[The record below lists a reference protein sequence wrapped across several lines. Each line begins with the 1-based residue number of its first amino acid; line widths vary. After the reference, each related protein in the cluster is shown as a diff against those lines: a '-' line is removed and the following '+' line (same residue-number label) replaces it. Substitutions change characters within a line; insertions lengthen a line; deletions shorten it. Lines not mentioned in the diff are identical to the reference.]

1 MRKWLSVIAIIAVVA
16 LVVVGPLVGSYNNLV
31 KMNEE
36 VDGKYAQVQVQL
48 QRRYDLIP
56 NLVEVVKGYAA
67 HEEQV
72 FKDIADA
79 RAALGGAR
87 TVDQQVEA
95 NNALEGALSRLLVVV
110 ENYPNLKADAQFT
123 GLRDQLEGT
132 ENRIAVE
139 RQRYNETVKTFN
151 ARVKSF
157 PTVII
162 ARMFGFDARTYLLA
176 PNEAQNAPKV
186 DFSSQK

>member
-1 MRKWLSVIAIIAVVA
+1 VNSPTTPRRR
-16 LVVVGPLVGSYNNLV
+16 VVVT
-31 KMNEE
+31 
-36 VDGKYAQVQVQL
+36 
-48 QRRYDLIP
+48 
-56 NLVEVVKGYAA
+56 
-67 HEEQV
+67 
-72 FKDIADA
+72 A
-79 RAALGGAR
+79 RAEIRRRLSHDLAVAPGNRPPELFDDSGDAGILRDRGRHRQQSLPVTCDVPLAVASL
-87 TVDQQVEA
+87 VDQQVEA

-110 ENYPNLKADAQFT
+110 ENYPNLKADVQFT

-176 PNEAQNAPKV
+176 PSEAQNAPKV